1 MIRDMLESMDCI
13 VDEVYIN
20 VDKLTEGLAVFGYV
34 QQETRP
40 KSKKNL
46 EYRRLGFK
54 AIRIMNRL
62 AQTIYK
68 HGIERQMQKV
78 EAKKMIE
85 DSVNSIFIAIVKQ
98 AVIKMG
104 NDQSEKLALI
114 PTNEFF
120 RTL

>member
-1 MIRDMLESMDCI
+1 MISHFIRIIQIKGVFSNASPEDQEEMIRDMLESMDCI

-20 VDKLTEGLAVFGYV
+20 VDKLTEGLAAFGYV

-62 AQTIYK
+62 AQTVYK
-68 HGIERQMQKV
+68 HGI
-78 EAKKMIE
+78 
-85 DSVNSIFIAIVKQ
+85 
-98 AVIKMG
+98 
-104 NDQSEKLALI
+104 
-114 PTNEFF
+114 
-120 RTL
+120 